1 MLLCWSTERLKC
13 FLSATSYCANNYSNL
28 HRRVCSSTFATS
40 SINWSLCEELKHEN
54 TFTNCV
60 ITRCVMCW
68 LSNENKGASRFQ
80 VQEHPIFP
88 GTKIFTLWAFLCVVG
103 AGLTSL
109 LWNLL
114 PTFPC
119 VTDWQVIM
127 PCDWL
132 PKMTANQS
140 QIRMGFLSSAWEK
153 LLLGCY
159 ILIS

>member
-1 MLLCWSTERLKC
+1 MLVNGEIKMFSFCNLVLCKQLFK
-13 FLSATSYCANNYSNL
+13 SASQ
-28 HRRVCSSTFATS
+28 
-40 SINWSLCEELKHEN
+40 SLQLNFCNIIDKLISLRGTQTRKHIH
-54 TFTNCV
+54 CV